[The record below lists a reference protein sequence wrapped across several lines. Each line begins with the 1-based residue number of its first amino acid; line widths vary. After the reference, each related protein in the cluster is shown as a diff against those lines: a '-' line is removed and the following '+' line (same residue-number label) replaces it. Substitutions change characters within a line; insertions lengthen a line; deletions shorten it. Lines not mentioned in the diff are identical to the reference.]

1 MSANSAQL
9 LADIEKE
16 MRADRETLAETF
28 SEAQRAIA
36 SNDVGGLTAI
46 ASRASRRRAR
56 AAKERHGVATE
67 GRKANTNICSG
78 NRTGNKLSKTEEHR
92 ETENPMN
99 PGLIT

>member
-1 MSANSAQL
+1 MSANFAQL

-16 MRADRETLAETF
+16 TRADRYRKERCRESRRDRVAC
-28 SEAQRAIA
+28 
-36 SNDVGGLTAI
+36 LTA
-46 ASRASRRRAR
+46 ACPGGHGAPRRDPRR
-56 AAKERHGVATE
+56 